1 MARNVGKK
9 RRVFDSTKARVT
21 GGKADAEM
29 AKYVA
34 DKKQADRKIAEGR
47 RDSQGKRAK
56 AQSAWKSKSSAFR
69 EAMRQGRAVQK
80 ALKDGIG
87 VGARGFHFCCMPSS
101 CGPPRSTCPST
112 RVSPLSLPPS
122 IPVTPHAIELQD
134 ARGQCH
140 CDLPL

>member
-1 MARNVGKK
+1 M
-9 RRVFDSTKARVT
+9 FDSTKARVT

-80 ALKDGIG
+80 ALKDGTALPPMDATPSEPDPSLVPCPKCGRTFNETAAARHIPRCKG
-87 VGARGFHFCCMPSS
+87 SNPTRRPGAR
-101 CGPPRSTCPST
+101 R
-112 RVSPLSLPPS
+112 R
-122 IPVTPHAIELQD
+122 
-134 ARGQCH
+134 
-140 CDLPL
+140 